1 MKRIICDVLIV
12 GGGGAALRAA
22 IAAKE
27 YDNKCKVTLAVKGK
41 LGTTGTTANSCSDR
55 MAFHST
61 LPFTEPKTDNNWKYH
76 ASDIYEVGGRVSDYD
91 LAEILAKK
99 SGEAFQYL
107 DSIGVPF
114 VYKAGRPEQFVTD
127 GSVYPRACYTGP
139 NTAIDIEK
147 ALVRKVKEL
156 EIELV
161 QNTMITN
168 LKVSNGI
175 IRGAFGVNEN
185 NEAIYFST
193 SAILLCTGGAGEIFK
208 YNVYPKGAYGDGYAL
223 ALNAGAELVN
233 MEFIQFGLSSLKT
246 KLACSGS
253 LFRSIPRIIN
263 DKHEEFL
270 GTVHNFSSIYNIV
283 FEKGASWPV
292 SAEHVSSM
300 IDTAVF
306 NEMAKGN
313 HVYLDFAKNPVD
325 FNFSLLDEKNRKRFE
340 DELQVEVTEE
350 ILQTSPIERLKV
362 INPKVIN
369 WLKDRGIDLVKGDK
383 IEIAPAAQHFQGGIK
398 IRKQGETNIKG
409 LFAAGECA
417 GGQHGANRPGGNA
430 LMDCQVFGKISGTS
444 AAQYSLNSK
453 NSAITDASIS
463 DGSISDGSMD
473 DLDRKEQ
480 IKVGKDNSITI
491 EELKKQLNL
500 IMSRYASVVRT
511 RDGLILLY
519 AKIATLKS
527 KEIEKDEENLIN
539 YYETLDMLLT
549 AETIAIA
556 CIQRVESRG
565 PHLYFE
571 EEGKDHHM
579 NKSKEYEKYFVIR
592 KENGE
597 LKVSPQETV
606 KNNKY
611 VNGVELHEE

>member
-1 MKRIICDVLIV
+1 M
-12 GGGGAALRAA
+12 
-22 IAAKE
+22 
-27 YDNKCKVTLAVKGK
+27 
-41 LGTTGTTANSCSDR
+41 S
-55 MAFHST
+55 
-61 LPFTEPKTDNNWKYH
+61 
-76 ASDIYEVGGRVSDYD
+76 
-91 LAEILAKK
+91 
-99 SGEAFQYL
+99 
-107 DSIGVPF
+107 
-114 VYKAGRPEQFVTD
+114 
-127 GSVYPRACYTGP
+127 
-139 NTAIDIEK
+139 
-147 ALVRKVKEL
+147 
-156 EIELV
+156 
-161 QNTMITN
+161 
-168 LKVSNGI
+168 SN
-175 IRGAFGVNEN
+175 
-185 NEAIYFST
+185 
-193 SAILLCTGGAGEIFK
+193 
-208 YNVYPKGAYGDGYAL
+208 
-223 ALNAGAELVN
+223 
-233 MEFIQFGLSSLKT
+233 
-246 KLACSGS
+246 
-253 LFRSIPRIIN
+253 
-263 DKHEEFL
+263 
-270 GTVHNFSSIYNIV
+270 
-283 FEKGASWPV
+283 
-292 SAEHVSSM
+292 
-300 IDTAVF
+300 
-306 NEMAKGN
+306 
-313 HVYLDFAKNPVD
+313 
-325 FNFSLLDEKNRKRFE
+325 
-340 DELQVEVTEE
+340 
-350 ILQTSPIERLKV
+350 
-362 INPKVIN
+362 
-369 WLKDRGIDLVKGDK
+369 DLVKGDK